1 MDGLRIVSEAQSGS
15 APRKD
20 WSEKTKMAVNEH
32 RLCMGCMSVR
42 NEEGRCKQC
51 GYDPSAPAN
60 INFIQPGSRLNEKY
74 IVGKLVSSDPE
85 GAWYVGYDCEKE
97 TRVWVREYVPA
108 SITRRDH
115 RDFSVQPLA
124 SSEAQYK
131 ALMSDFEDLCGS
143 VMKLSESSHVLPIE
157 ELVHANHTVYAIY
170 RYLKTITLES
180 FLVRSGGKL
189 SWRYAKKLLMPL
201 YHSVVNL
208 HKLGLIH
215 RGLSSQTIQ
224 LDQSGTLWI
233 SGFSIAAARTN
244 KSEISAQLFPG
255 YSAPEQYS
263 LNSWQGTWTDVYA
276 LGAITY
282 RTITGQTPPAA
293 LDRIYGDDLLDKQI
307 ISSDIT
313 ENIVET
319 INRALAVEVED
330 RIQTVEAFIASLLA
344 TEGSNTAVYAS
355 PAPHRKMEG
364 PDILHNQQVAYQ
376 KVPANRG
383 GQSETYQGG
392 IELMP
397 SPAMEYEMKD
407 HVKASGST
415 GKKQKKKRTHP
426 VLSLIL
432 SLFVATSLLAGIM
445 YWIANTYL
453 SDLIQPAS
461 ASSSSESSRTNT
473 GEDYVDDGDED
484 STLIPKLVGKT
495 ADSIKGNTN
504 LAERFQLEYVE
515 KFNSDYEKGVV
526 FDQQPVE
533 GTPIEGIDKI
543 TLYVSK
549 GVEQVELPDLVDL
562 PIEEATATLTE
573 LELQFTVIPV
583 FNNDYEPGVIISTD
597 PVAGTMVD
605 KNNGT
610 VLLKIKKELLEDDKQ
625 EEEDPGDGPSK
636 SNKSSKSSKSS
647 SKSKSKDTESRLIHS
662 KNN

>member
-1 MDGLRIVSEAQSGS
+1 
-15 APRKD
+15 
-20 WSEKTKMAVNEH
+20 MAVNEQ

-42 NEEGRCKQC
+42 NEEGRCKKC

-85 GAWYVGYDCEKE
+85 GAWYVGYDCEKD
-97 TRVWVREYVPA
+97 TRVWIREYVPA

-115 RDFSVQPLA
+115 RNFSVQPLA

-131 ALMSDFEDLCGS
+131 ALLSDFEDLCGS
-143 VMKLSESSHVLPIE
+143 IMKLSESSHALPIE
-157 ELVHANHTVYAIY
+157 ELVHTNHTVYAIY

-189 SWRYAKKLLMPL
+189 SCRYAKKLLMPL

-208 HKLGLIH
+208 HKSGFIH
-215 RGLSSQTIQ
+215 RGLSPQTIQ

-293 LDRIYGDDLLDKQI
+293 LDRVYGDDLLDKQI
-307 ISSDIT
+307 IFSDMT
-313 ENIVET
+313 ENTIAT

-344 TEGSNTAVYAS
+344 TEGSNTAVYAA
-355 PAPHRKMEG
+355 PAPRRNSENS
-364 PDILHNQQVAYQ
+364 DSSQNQQFGYRDD
-376 KVPANRG
+376 NIHG
-383 GQSETYQGG
+383 GQFEAYNSG

-397 SPAMEYEMKD
+397 SRVGNEMKD
-407 HVKASGST
+407 HLRASGGS
-415 GKKQKKKRTHP
+415 GKRQKKKRAHP

-432 SLFVATSLLAGIM
+432 SLLVATGLLAGIM
-445 YWIANTYL
+445 YWVANTYL

-461 ASSSSESSRTNT
+461 TSSSSESSKRNT
-473 GEDYVDDGDED
+473 GEDYVDDGGED
-484 STLIPKLVGKT
+484 NTLIPKLVGKT

-504 LAERFQLEYVE
+504 LAERFQLEYIE
-515 KFNSDYEKGVV
+515 KFNNDYENGVV

-549 GVEQVELPDLVDL
+549 GVEQVGLPDLVNL
-562 PIEEATATLTE
+562 PIEEATTKLTE

-605 KNNGT
+605 KTNGT
-610 VLLKIKKELLEDDKQ
+610 VLLKIKKELLEDDEQ

-636 SNKSSKSSKSS
+636 SDKNSKSSKSS
-647 SKSKSKDTESRLIHS
+647 SKNKDAESRLIRS
-662 KNN
+662 KD

>member
-1 MDGLRIVSEAQSGS
+1 MNVQIEI

-20 WSEKTKMAVNEH
+20 WSESINMAVNEH

-42 NEEGRCKQC
+42 EEEGCCKQC

-74 IVGKLVSSDPE
+74 LVGKLVSSDPE
-85 GAWYVGYDCEKE
+85 GAWYVGYDSEKE
-97 TRVWVREYVPA
+97 TRVWIREYVPA

-143 VMKLSESSHVLPIE
+143 IMKLPESSHVLPIE
-157 ELVHANHTVYAIY
+157 ELVYANHTVYAVY

-189 SWRYAKKLLMPL
+189 GWRYAKKLLMPL

-208 HKLGLIH
+208 HRLGFIH
-215 RGLSSQTIQ
+215 RGLSPQTIQ

-233 SGFSIAAARTN
+233 SGFMIAAARTN
-244 KSEISAQLFPG
+244 KSEISAQLLPG

-282 RTITGQTPPAA
+282 RTITGQVPPAA
-293 LDRIYGDDLLDKQI
+293 LDRVYGDDLLDKQI

-313 ENIVET
+313 ENIVEA
-319 INRALAVEVED
+319 INKALAVEVED
-330 RIQTVEAFIASLLA
+330 RIQTAEAFIASLLA

-355 PAPHRKMEG
+355 PASRKKAEDAGAVRNRQAVYQNAPEYRAGALEG
-364 PDILHNQQVAYQ
+364 G
-376 KVPANRG
+376 R
-383 GQSETYQGG
+383 GG
-392 IELMP
+392 IELMT
-397 SPAMEYEMKD
+397 SPAMEREMGNSIKP
-407 HVKASGST
+407 SGRA
-415 GKKQKKKRTHP
+415 GKKQRKNRTHP

-432 SLFVATSLLAGIM
+432 SLLLATGFLAGIM

-453 SDLIQPAS
+453 GDLIQPAS
-461 ASSSSESSRTNT
+461 TVSLPSSSQVYV
-473 GEDYVDDGDED
+473 GEDYTDDKD
-484 STLIPKLVGKT
+484 SSLIPKLVGKT
-495 ADSIKGNTN
+495 ADSIKANTN
-504 LAERFQLEYVE
+504 LSQRFQLEYIE
-515 KFNSDYEKGVV
+515 QYNGDYEKGVV

-533 GTPIEGIDKI
+533 GTPKEGIDKI

-549 GVEQVELPDLVDL
+549 GVEQIEVPNLVDL
-562 PIEEATATLTE
+562 PIEEATAMLTE
-573 LELQFTVIPV
+573 MEIQFTVIPV
-583 FNNDYEPGVIISTD
+583 FNNDYEPGIIISTD
-597 PVAGTMVD
+597 PVAGTMID

-610 VLLKIKKELLEDDKQ
+610 VLLKIKKELLESDEQK
-625 EEEDPGDGPSK
+625 EEDPGDGPK
-636 SNKSSKSSKSS
+636 KSSKSS
-647 SKSKSKDTESRLIHS
+647 SKASSKSKDSDSRVIRR
-662 KNN
+662 KK